1 MPATPPPNRAA
12 LLLTRQLGELSKK
25 PVEGFSVGLED
36 ESNVFVWDVVMF
48 GQSNTIYDGGILKAK
63 LTFPSDYPNSPPKMQ
78 FVTPMWHPNIYPD
91 GQVCISILHAPGDD
105 QYGYESAAERWS
117 PVQTVETIVVSVMSL
132 LEDKP
137 NTDSPA
143 NVDAAKDVRENYTEY
158 KKKVRRLCRKSAE
171 DYYG

>member
-1 MPATPPPNRAA
+1 MPTTAPSTSAS
-12 LLLTRQLGELSKK
+12 LLLTRQLREFTKK

-36 ESNVFVWDVVMF
+36 ESNVFVWDIVMF
-48 GQSNTIYDGGILKAK
+48 GQSNTIYDGAILKAK
-63 LTFPSDYPNSPPKMQ
+63 LTFPPEYPLSPPKMQ
-78 FVTPMWHPNIYPD
+78 FLTPMWHPNIYPD

-117 PVQTVETIVVSVMSL
+117 PVQTVETIVLSVMSL
-132 LEDKP
+132 LEDNP

-143 NVDAAKDVRENYTEY
+143 NVDAAKDVRMNYTEY